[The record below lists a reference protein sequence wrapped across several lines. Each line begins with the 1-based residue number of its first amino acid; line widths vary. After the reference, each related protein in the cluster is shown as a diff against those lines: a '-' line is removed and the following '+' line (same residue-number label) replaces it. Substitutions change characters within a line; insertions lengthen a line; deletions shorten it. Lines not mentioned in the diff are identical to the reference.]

1 MPHRD
6 KRVQVVGA
14 ITAVVLLLCVSVGG
28 TLYMSGNLPGVSSP
42 FSKTYQNVTLTD
54 AYVTCENLAR
64 DNFAARLKSLAMD
77 DHSSRLDVEEQRY
90 KIFINV
96 ELYEGSGR
104 GALSE
109 EYFVNCFVRSDN
121 GSVSTFDYAKDDPI
135 GGGPASTSNPFGF
148 PR

>member
-14 ITAVVLLLCVSVGG
+14 IAAAVLLLCASVGG
-28 TLYMSGNLPGVSSP
+28 TLYVSGNLPGASLP
-42 FSKTYQNVTLTD
+42 FAKTYQNVTLTD

-64 DNFAARLKSLAMD
+64 DNFAARLKSLTMD
-77 DHSSRLDVEEQRY
+77 DHSSRLDVAEQRY

-96 ELYEGSGR
+96 ELYESTGR

-121 GSVSTFDYAKDDPI
+121 GSVSTFDYAKDAPV
-135 GGGPASTSNPFGF
+135 GGGPGSESNPFGF